1 MQGDLSVPVW
11 CEILVGAGLGI
22 SMTVNALATGL
33 IVFRLFKV
41 FREVRAS
48 SNKRILGATGGD
60 TLRAIIFILIE
71 SGMALFSIQFA
82 RFMIILLY
90 TNIRIWESYPLIVS
104 AHEMLNVIIQVRHL
118 YFYLILL
125 IL

>member
-41 FREVRAS
+41 FREVRAA
-48 SNKRILGATGGD
+48 SNERIFGATGGN

-82 RFMIILLY
+82 RFVIILVDRNKGL
-90 TNIRIWESYPLIVS
+90 WDGYPLIVS